1 MHTVGAARSSLPLSP
16 SLSPS
21 PSLSLSLPL
30 PYFFSLSL
38 SRRVH
43 DPFIPSLIRHVFRDP
58 PPPLLLHCRSKVAF
72 ADPDLT
78 SKLSDDD
85 NDTVDRK
92 IDEFSEYL
100 VNNEV
105 LIKF

>member
-1 MHTVGAARSSLPLSP
+1 M
-16 SLSPS
+16 
-21 PSLSLSLPL
+21 
-30 PYFFSLSL
+30 
-38 SRRVH
+38 
-43 DPFIPSLIRHVFRDP
+43 
-58 PPPLLLHCRSKVAF
+58 LLHCRSKVAF